1 MADILPGI
9 IFMLILTLTYLV
21 PAVAVIALI
30 MWLLRR
36 LVKRGKIST
45 GAILL
50 IGVCILITGSSFLF
64 VKTTSTSV
72 GGLSTWVVYVEEKG
86 VTGADIQIAQDRKT
100 NEIYGFGPLIISDKK
115 GNRYIPLTFD
125 DKGTLIGSSEA
136 MAYAKPIHEAVGDLP
151 GTGFLTGNSLSELEL
166 QSIIDTKMT
175 KHNEIFSW
183 EAVRITIM
191 QWNTVTLFL
200 AIYFIVQILQNRK
213 RNRINSRYTEINDL

>member
-9 IFMLILTLTYLV
+9 IFTLIVTLIYLV

-36 LVKRGKIST
+36 MVKRGKIST

-50 IGVCILITGSSFLF
+50 IGVCILITGASFLF

-72 GGLSTWVVYVEEKG
+72 GGVSTWVVYVEEKG
-86 VTGADIQIAQDRKT
+86 VTGADIEIAQDRKT
-100 NEIYGFGPLIISDKK
+100 KEIYGFGPLIISDKK

-200 AIYFIVQILQNRK
+200 VIYFVVQILQNRK
-213 RNRINSRYTEINDL
+213 RDRINSRYTEINDL

>member
-1 MADILPGI
+1 MGDILPSI

-36 LVKRGKIST
+36 LVKRGKLSAGI
-45 GAILL
+45 ILI
-50 IGVCILITGSSFLF
+50 IGVCILITGASFLF

-86 VTGADIQIAQDRKT
+86 VTGADIQIAQDSKT
-100 NEIYGFGPLIISDKK
+100 KEIYGFGPLIISDKK

-125 DKGTLIGSSEA
+125 DKGTLIGSNEA

-213 RNRINSRYTEINDL
+213 RNHINSRYTEINDL